1 MQTISIKSIAAASEI
16 ASTIE
21 GFGPEILLTRQG
33 FEEEGVIVRPLG
45 EYADSTEL
53 RLGDSARVTIDRPRV
68 AFNLNRADRRG
79 AIVPARVTWSSSNSN
94 SNGLAAAETTVEL
107 LAFAVEVAKQLQAWA
122 DEGALPRLVA

>member
-1 MQTISIKSIAAASEI
+1 MQTISIKSIGAASEV

-33 FEEEGVIVRPLG
+33 FEEEGVVVRPLG
-45 EYADSTEL
+45 EYADYTEL
-53 RLGDSARVTIDRPRV
+53 RLGDSARVTIERPSEGR
-68 AFNLNRADRRG
+68 
-79 AIVPARVTWSSSNSN
+79 PAQVTWSSSNSN
-94 SNGLAAAETTVEL
+94 STGLAAAEATVEL